1 MLLVSSGQ
9 TSSEEIQMSL
19 YVPSSCAVEKLAMHA
34 VSFRAFQVVEVV
46 DAQDLVVGEVLVVLD
61 PEKSLASD

>member
-1 MLLVSSGQ
+1 
-9 TSSEEIQMSL
+9 MSL

-46 DAQDLVVGEVLVVLD
+46 DAQDFVVGEVLVVLD